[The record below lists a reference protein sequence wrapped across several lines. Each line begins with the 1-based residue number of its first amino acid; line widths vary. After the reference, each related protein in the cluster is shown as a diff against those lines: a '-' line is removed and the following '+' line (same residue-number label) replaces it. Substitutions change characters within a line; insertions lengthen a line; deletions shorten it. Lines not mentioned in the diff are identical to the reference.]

1 LDTTD
6 SFYYIKWDAIISL
19 EGSSLTLPTNISTY
33 ARTVLSDFVELGQ
46 PVTKKGI
53 HRLAESTKSE
63 DDANEVK
70 RLAEPET
77 YSAEIAEKRI
87 SMLDLLEKYPSI
99 DLELGTFLSLLP
111 PLRVRQ

>member
-1 LDTTD
+1 MTN
-6 SFYYIKWDAIISL
+6 SCGFIKWDAIISL

-46 PVTKKGI
+46 PITKKGI
-53 HRLAESTKSE
+53 QRLAESTKSE
-63 DDANEVK
+63 EDGNALK
-70 RLAEPET
+70 RLAEPES
-77 YSAEIAEKRI
+77 YSAEVSEKRV